1 MIQEAVCKNVNQV
14 TSRSKVMSIEEA
26 VQKIPNEA
34 TISIGGLIS
43 VLCPEKVLVEL
54 ENRYLATGEPRDL
67 TVITPVRVGWHQKQS
82 TGLEHVANS
91 GMLKRLISG
100 SFNVKESPK
109 LTQMI
114 RNNEIEAYGFSM
126 GTIFHWIR
134 AIAAGESGL
143 ITKVG
148 LHTYVDPRYDGGR
161 LNKHTREDVVK
172 LTEINEEEH
181 LFYPS
186 TPIHVAIIR
195 GTTADESGNI
205 TLENEPVT
213 LSGLEMAMAAKA
225 SGGYVIAQV
234 KRVVANNTLHPRD
247 VAIPGMLVDAVVI
260 DPEQKQSLLEVD
272 DPSWTGEAKIP
283 LQQAYKPIPLNPQK
297 VILRRAAKELQ
308 AGDVVNLG
316 VGIPVGLPQLA
327 IEEGF
332 FDDVTFSLEHGAVG
346 GIPMGEEIFGAHI
359 NPTSIITSPQVFDFY
374 HCGGLS
380 ATLLGFAQ
388 IDQVGSV
395 NVSLFNGVFR
405 GSGGFI
411 DIVHKTKKIMFCG
424 TLTSGGLNVS
434 IKDGKLCIMNEGK
447 HKKFIPQ
454 VEQLTF
460 NAKMAR
466 EKKQDVLYITERA
479 VFRLEDQGLTLIEY
493 APGVD
498 IEKDILSNIDFNVT
512 VSPELRE
519 MDADLFIE

>member
-1 MIQEAVCKNVNQV
+1 MLSASENKQDIH
-14 TSRSKVMSIEEA
+14 SKVISFEEA
-26 VQKIPNEA
+26 VSQIPNGA
-34 TISIGGLIS
+34 NITIGGLIS
-43 VLCPEKVLVEL
+43 VLCPEKVMAEL
-54 ENRYLATGEPRDL
+54 ENRYVATGEPRDL
-67 TVITPVRVGWHQKQS
+67 TVITPVRVGWSRNES
-82 TGLEHVANS
+82 TGLEHVANR

-100 SFNVKESPK
+100 SFNVKEGPR

-114 RNNEIEAYGFSM
+114 RDNEIEAYGFSM

-134 AIAAGESGL
+134 AMAAGESGL

-161 LNKHTREDVVK
+161 LNANTKENVSKVI
-172 LTEINEEEH
+172 EIDGDEH

-186 TPIHVAIIR
+186 IPIHVAIIR
-195 GTTADESGNI
+195 GSTADESGNI

-234 KRVVANNTLHPRD
+234 KQVVANNTLHPRD

-260 DPEQKQSLLEVD
+260 DPDQKQSLLQVD
-272 DPSWTGEAKIP
+272 DPSWTGEVKLP
-283 LQQAYKPIPLNPQK
+283 VQQVYKPLPLNSKK
-297 VILRRAAKELQ
+297 VVLRRAAKELH
-308 AGDVVNLG
+308 AGDVINLG

-327 IEEGF
+327 IEQGF

-346 GIPMGEEIFGAHI
+346 GIPMGEEVFGAHI
-359 NPTSIITSPQVFDFY
+359 NPSSIISSPQVFDFY

-388 IDQVGSV
+388 IDSSGNV
-395 NVSLFNGVFR
+395 NVSMFNGVFR

-411 DIVHKTKKIMFCG
+411 DITHKTKKIIFCG
-424 TLTSGGLNVS
+424 TLTSGGLDLS
-434 IKDGKLCIMNEGK
+434 IENGKVKIVNEGR
-447 HKKFIPQ
+447 HKKFIPK

-460 NAKMAR
+460 NAEMAL
-466 EKKQDVLYITERA
+466 KNKQEVLYLTERA
-479 VFRLEDQGLTLIEY
+479 VFKLEEQGLTLIEY

-498 IEKDILSNIDFNVT
+498 IERDILANIDFK
-512 VSPELRE
+512 VSISPDLKE
-519 MDADLFIE
+519 MDADLFKK

>member
-1 MIQEAVCKNVNQV
+1 MITHTHSKV
-14 TSRSKVMSIEEA
+14 TSFEEV
-26 VQKIPNEA
+26 VQKIPNDA
-34 TISIGGLIS
+34 TITIGGLIS

-54 ENRYLATGEPRDL
+54 EKHYLATGEPRNL
-67 TVITPVRVGWHQKQS
+67 TVITPVRVGWSRNES
-82 TGLEHVANS
+82 TGLEHVANP

-100 SFNVKESPK
+100 SFNVKEGPR

-114 RNNEIEAYGFSM
+114 RDSEIEAYGFSM

-134 AIAAGESGL
+134 SIAAGESGL

-161 LNKHTREDVVK
+161 LNSKTTGNVSK
-172 LTEINEEEH
+172 IIEINEDEH

-186 TPIHVAIIR
+186 VPIHVAIIR
-195 GTTADESGNI
+195 GSTADENGNI

-234 KRVVANNTLHPRD
+234 KGLVANNTLHPRD

-260 DPEQKQSLLEVD
+260 DPTQKQSLLESE
-272 DPSWTGEAKIP
+272 DPSWTGEVKIP
-283 LQQAYKPIPLNPQK
+283 LHQAYKSLPLNSKK
-297 VILRRAAKELQ
+297 VILRRAAKELHQ
-308 AGDVVNLG
+308 GDVINLG

-332 FDDVTFSLEHGAVG
+332 FEDVTFSLEHGAVG
-346 GIPMGEEIFGAHI
+346 GVPMGEEVFGAHI
-359 NPTSIITSPQVFDFY
+359 NPSAIITSPQVFDFY

-388 IDQVGSV
+388 IDARGNV
-395 NVSLFNGVFR
+395 NVSKFNGVFR

-411 DIVHKTKKIMFCG
+411 DIVHQTKKIMFCG
-424 TLTSGGLNVS
+424 TLTSGGLD
-434 IKDGKLCIMNEGK
+434 IAIQDGQVKILSEGK
-447 HKKFIPQ
+447 YKKFIPE
-454 VEQLTF
+454 VEHLTF
-460 NAKMAR
+460 NSQMGLNKNQ
-466 EKKQDVLYITERA
+466 EVLYITERA
-479 VFRLEDQGLTLIEY
+479 VFRLDTYGLTLLEY
-493 APGVD
+493 APGIDVK
-498 IEKDILSNIDFNVT
+498 KDILSNIEFKVNLASD
-512 VSPELRE
+512 LKE
-519 MDADLFIE
+519 MDADIFKE